1 MKRMIQGVVLV
12 ASLVGGAVLAQS
24 NVQGGTQGQTMAG
37 KTTPKGMVEHM
48 GFMVP
53 ADPKAQLER
62 LHHINQTEI
71 QLGRLAQQN
80 AMSQDVKSY
89 GETLVRDHTAAD
101 ERLMS
106 YAQQKGF
113 RLSEPKPMNDVE
125 RRVMDA
131 ERASMEKFRVLKG
144 QPFDASFL
152 AHMVGDHDMAL
163 GKLMAAQQNVTD
175 AGMTP
180 LLQQLTQAV
189 TQHRQQ
195 AYTLLGRIGPGSSAG
210 VGGAGD
216 MGQGQ
221 GMHEGMHPGKGTG
234 TGGAGDIGKGTKSP
248 SDKPMEPGQQNKY

>member
-1 MKRMIQGVVLV
+1 MKRMIQGLVLV
-12 ASLVGGAVLAQS
+12 ASLVGGAALAQS
-24 NVQGGTQGQTMAG
+24 NMQGGTQGQMAG

-48 GFMVP
+48 GFMIP

-62 LHHINQTEI
+62 LHHINQQEI

-89 GETLVRDHTAAD
+89 GEMLVRDHTSAD

-125 RRVMDA
+125 RRAMDA
-131 ERASMEKFRVLKG
+131 ERANMEKFRVLKG

-180 LLQQLTQAV
+180 LLQQHTQAV

-195 AYTLLGRIGPGSSAG
+195 AYTLLGRIGPGAGAG
-210 VGGAGD
+210 VGGA
-216 MGQGQ
+216 GQ
-221 GMHEGMHPGKGTG
+221 GMHEGMHPGMG
-234 TGGAGDIGKGTKSP
+234 TGGAGDTGKGTKSP
-248 SDKPMEPGQQNKY
+248 SDKNTMDPNQQKKF